1 MEIIVSP
8 KKLTRKLAFK
18 AANETTER
26 FRLPFYLHLLA
37 DSMFLPLYTVT
48 KILTLTTTFF
58 NLRMLENNKKQLKS
72 FFPRPDG
79 TLCARY
85 SIDYM
90 VWLRVFNC
98 RIKGR
103 KNGREEEDARFVGY
117 IFFIFFARISFTSR
131 QGGEGSFW

>member
-72 FFPRPDG
+72 FFRG
-79 TLCARY
+79 LMAH
-85 SIDYM
+85 
-90 VWLRVFNC
+90 
-98 RIKGR
+98 
-103 KNGREEEDARFVGY
+103 
-117 IFFIFFARISFTSR
+117 FAHGIV
-131 QGGEGSFW
+131 

>member
-1 MEIIVSP
+1 MFELDTNHNLFQFENVGKTI
-8 KKLTRKLAFK
+8 KKP
-18 AANETTER
+18 TE
-26 FRLPFYLHLLA
+26 
-37 DSMFLPLYTVT
+37 
-48 KILTLTTTFF
+48 
-58 NLRMLENNKKQLKS
+58 E

-90 VWLRVFNC
+90 VWLRVFNW

-131 QGGEGSFW
+131 QGEEGSFW